1 MKVENNNG
9 FHKGMSPLLEAVFI
23 ILVFVIGVSI
33 VINVG
38 MPSVDF
44 AKASNTF
51 SESQSVLKL
60 IDNRVQ
66 EVVRE
71 GTGAKRLVQLT
82 SPGEFEVIPAEDSV
96 QFKMN
101 SLNMVEYLSRKFA
114 GNLVQIGGSDVS
126 CSDAGNLTLE
136 NSYLKVDLQKVPKT
150 APLSVLSTNTSIMA
164 IKEKN
169 FNNVVT
175 IVNSSIVINGNTST
189 SNGTGYSEI
198 LRKGKDL
205 PYCGV
210 HFFVNS
216 TVTYDVYY
224 YLYAGADFMVMDV
237 RNVK

>member
-1 MKVENNNG
+1 
-9 FHKGMSPLLEAVFI
+9 
-23 ILVFVIGVSI
+23 
-33 VINVG
+33 
-38 MPSVDF
+38 
-44 AKASNTF
+44 
-51 SESQSVLKL
+51 
-60 IDNRVQ
+60 
-66 EVVRE
+66 VRE
-71 GTGAKRLVQLT
+71 GPGAKSVVKIT
-82 SPGEFEVIPAEDSV
+82 SPGEFEVVPAEDSV

-101 SLNMVEYLSRKFA
+101 NLNLVEYLSRKFA

-150 APLSVLSTNTSIMA
+150 TPLSVLSTNTSILA

-169 FNNVVT
+169 FNNIVT

-198 LRKGKDL
+198 LRKGRDL
-205 PYCGV
+205 PVCAV

-224 YLYAGADFMVMDV
+224 SIYAGADFIVMDI